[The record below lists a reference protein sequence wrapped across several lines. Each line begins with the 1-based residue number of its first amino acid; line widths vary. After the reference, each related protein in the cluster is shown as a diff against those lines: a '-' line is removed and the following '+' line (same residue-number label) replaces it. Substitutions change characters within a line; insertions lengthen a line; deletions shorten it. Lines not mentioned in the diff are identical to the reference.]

1 MKRVPLASKPMSL
14 KEIQAIDDAVEANES
29 QGESESGNP
38 KAEITSKKKDVLKK
52 KSEIAGKKSEIKPP
66 KAEVGRKTSDIR
78 KETSRVGEVKS
89 EKTDTAAGD
98 IGNPISEIPAKRD
111 KADFEKVSATLDP
124 RMVWLL
130 EDERRRRKL
139 LRMDYSFSEIMREA
153 LTDYFVKI
161 GVKVD
166 F

>member
-14 KEIQAIDDAVEANES
+14 KGIQAIDDAIKEKEN
-29 QGESESGNP
+29 QKESESGNP
-38 KAEITSKKKDVLKK
+38 KAEIIGKKKDISKMKSEVVNK
-52 KSEIAGKKSEIKPP
+52 KSEHISPKEEVGKKISEI
-66 KAEVGRKTSDIR
+66 RKGTS
-78 KETSRVGEVKS
+78 EPLSRKS
-89 EKTDTAAGD
+89 EKIDTAARD
-98 IGNPISEIPAKRD
+98 VGNPNSEIPVKRD

>member
-14 KEIQAIDDAVEANES
+14 KDIQAIDDAIEEKEN
-29 QGESESGNP
+29 QKESESGNP
-38 KAEITSKKKDVLKK
+38 KAEIIGKKKDISKMKSEVVNK
-52 KSEIAGKKSEIKPP
+52 KSEHISPKEEVGKKISEI
-66 KAEVGRKTSDIR
+66 RKGTS
-78 KETSRVGEVKS
+78 EPLSRKS
-89 EKTDTAAGD
+89 EKIDTAARD
-98 IGNPISEIPAKRD
+98 VGNPNSEIPVKRD